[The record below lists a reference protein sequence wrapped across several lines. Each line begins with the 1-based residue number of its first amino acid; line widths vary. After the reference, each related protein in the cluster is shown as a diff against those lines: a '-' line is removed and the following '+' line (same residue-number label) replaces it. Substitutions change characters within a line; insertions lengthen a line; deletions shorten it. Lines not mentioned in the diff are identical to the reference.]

1 MTDAIAID
9 LIQRGIRIR
18 PVNEKTVA
26 ALAESIGAVGLLN
39 PITVRP
45 GMIVTG
51 GRARDGYILVG
62 GLHRLEAMVQR
73 GATHIPAV
81 VVAMDDLVATIA
93 ECDENLCGSNLSQ
106 SERALFTRRRKE
118 AYQALH
124 PETAHGT
131 PGVSRQVGDT
141 RDRSEIDRFTADAAT
156 KTGQSE
162 RTVQRDAERGENIPA
177 PILAEIAGTD
187 LDKGV
192 VLDRLKNADDAAA
205 ELDTIRAER
214 DAKKA
219 ERLLAE
225 EAAKEA
231 KKANAATD
239 TVIRLTVEQQY
250 ADWIMR
256 HVAMSELDTLIA
268 WIQTAKP
275 AGIIAALRRNA
286 A

>member
-1 MTDAIAID
+1 MQTAIPIA
-9 LIQRGIRIR
+9 LINRGERIR
-18 PVNEKTVA
+18 AVVSGKVD
-26 ALAESIGAVGLLN
+26 ALVSSIADCGLLN
-39 PITVRP
+39 PITVSLAWS
-45 GMIVTG
+45 VK
-51 GRARDGYILVG
+51 DGKACNSYMLIA
-62 GLHRLEAMVQR
+62 GLHRLEAMIKI
-73 GATHIPAV
+73 GATEIPAV
-81 VVAMDDLVATIA
+81 VVDLIGPQAVIA

-106 SERALFTRRRKE
+106 AERSLFTRRRKE
-118 AYQALH
+118 AYVALH

-141 RDRSEIDRFTADAAT
+141 RDRSETDRFTADAVA
-156 KTGQSE
+156 KTGKPE
-162 RTVQRDAERGENIPA
+162 RTIQRDAERGEKIPE
-177 PILAEIAGTD
+177 PILQQITGTE

-192 VLDRLKNADDAAA
+192 VLDRLAKAPDPEK
-205 ELDTIRAER
+205 ELDAIRAEK
-214 DAKKA
+214 DARKA
-219 ERLLAE
+219 ARLLAE
-225 EAAKEA
+225 ESAKEA